1 MRTPRITAHDVAR
14 RAGVSQPT
22 VSLVLSGNP
31 RARVAEQTRER
42 VFKAARELGYRPNL
56 VARGLV
62 SQRSFGLGVVVPN
75 LDNPFFTEVVSGA
88 ERVAAASG
96 YAVMLCDTRQTS
108 AARHIESLRARLIDG
123 VILDPGGAAA
133 VPPELLAGLNV
144 VVVDATDGDLPGVS
158 SDVIG
163 TGRLAAEHLLGLGHR
178 RLGYIG
184 PATDSRVFRL
194 RERGFVVALRA
205 GGVSIPSPWLRR
217 VPPTLAGGA
226 AAMRELLSLAD
237 RPTAVFCGNDLAALG
252 ALKACH
258 KAGVRVPDG
267 ISVVGCDDIE
277 MARVVTPELTTVRV
291 PARGLG
297 ARAARMLLG
306 LIEGTPQRPGAPLPV
321 ELVVRGTTAR
331 APEAA

>member
-1 MRTPRITAHDVAR
+1 MRTSRITAHDVAR

-42 VFKAARELGYRPNL
+42 VLEAARELGYRPNL

-178 RLGYIG
+178 RLGFIG

-194 RERGFVVALRA
+194 RERGFIVALRA
-205 GGVSIPSPWLRR
+205 AGVSVPSPWLRR
-217 VPPTLAGGA
+217 APPTLAGGA
-226 AAMRELLSLAD
+226 AAMGDLLSLAD

-258 KAGVRVPDG
+258 KAGVGVPDA
-267 ISVVGCDDIE
+267 ISVVG
-277 MARVVTPELTTVRV
+277 
-291 PARGLG
+291 
-297 ARAARMLLG
+297 
-306 LIEGTPQRPGAPLPV
+306 
-321 ELVVRGTTAR
+321 
-331 APEAA
+331 

>member
-1 MRTPRITAHDVAR
+1 MRTSRITAHDVAR

-42 VFKAARELGYRPNL
+42 VLEAARELGYRPNL

-178 RLGYIG
+178 RLGFIG

-194 RERGFVVALRA
+194 RERGFIVALRA
-205 GGVSIPSPWLRR
+205 AGVSVPSPWLRR
-217 VPPTLAGGA
+217 APPTLAGGA
-226 AAMRELLSLAD
+226 AAMGDLLSLAD

-258 KAGVRVPDG
+258 KAGVGVPDA

-306 LIEGTPQRPGAPLPV
+306 LIEGTPQRRGAPLPV

-331 APEAA
+331 APGAA